1 MTFEEIKTG
10 VMNLSLKDQQRL
22 IKEVLPEIWPKA
34 CTDNS
39 CVKRVRELVDEDAV
53 KRYQEE
59 HLGSI

>member
-39 CVKRVRELVDEDAV
+39 CVARVRELVDEDAV
-53 KRYQEE
+53 RRYQEE